1 MYTYFYAIL
10 QIRMVLLEKQKQELR
25 KKAKKIDRQKKH
37 ETSMTYFPVSYA
49 EMSFLDFN
57 ESDYLCF
64 NRLRNFVCFTVSISN
79 NPKSFVSFLQSHPHA
94 NFEDFLEWYL
104 DAL

>member
-1 MYTYFYAIL
+1 
-10 QIRMVLLEKQKQELR
+10 MVLLEKQKQELR

-64 NRLRNFVCFTVSISN
+64 NRLRNFVCFTVSITCSN